1 MFNFAG
7 IMDTKITHDPVRFI
21 TIEGARVHNLKNIN
35 VSLPRYRLIV
45 FTGVSGSG
53 KSSLAFDTIY
63 AEGQRRFIETL
74 SSYARQFMG
83 NLEKPDVDKISGL
96 SPVVAIDQK
105 TISNNPRST
114 VGTITEIY
122 DFLRLLYAKVSEARS
137 YVTGKPM
144 VKYSEQQMM
153 DAILQEYSGKKIKIL
168 APLVKGRKGIYKD
181 LISQI
186 KKKGFLYAR
195 IDGKIVDITEPIHI
209 DRFKTHDIEALIDIL
224 TVEPGKERRL
234 TQSIQLALQ
243 LGKGSIMIMDGNEQT
258 KIYSKNLMCPDSG
271 ISFDDPSPNTFS
283 FNSPYGSCP
292 VCNGIGTVAK
302 IKEENIIKNKKKSI
316 ADGAIIP
323 LQELKSWI
331 IYQKLEKLGKKYH
344 FTLKTPLK
352 DFSKEAL
359 DAVLFGTK
367 DTIYIK
373 EEGYSIPYEF
383 EGIIPMIRRMAEES
397 ESYALK
403 KWAAGFLENETC
415 PECKGSRLK
424 KEALYFYIDDK
435 NIAQL
440 ADMPLENLH
449 DFIASLHTKLNDRQM
464 QIAGDILTEI
474 KTRIQF
480 ILDVGL
486 GYLTL
491 NRTAKTLSGGEAQ
504 RIRLATQIGT
514 GLTNVLYILDEPSI
528 GLHQRDNQRLIESL
542 KNIRDL
548 GNTIIVV
555 EHDKDIMLASDY
567 LVDIGP
573 GSGSKGGEV
582 VAAGPPSEVI
592 KKDSL
597 TGKFLS
603 EDLKIPVPVER
614 RKGNGKFIRLKGAR
628 GNNLKNINLEIPLG
642 KFICVT
648 GVSGSGKSTLIHE
661 TLYPALHNHCYR
673 TRLPSLDYDSIEG
686 LEHID
691 KVIEIDQ
698 KPIGRTPRSNPVTY
712 IGAWG
717 PIRDLFAILPESKI
731 RGYKP
736 GRFSFNVKGGRC
748 ENCSGSGYQTIQMN
762 FLPDVN
768 ILCPVCKGMRFN
780 RETLQVKFKGKNIH
794 DVLEMT
800 VDEAVEF
807 FENQP
812 LILSKIKILQEVG
825 LGYLKLG
832 QPSNTLSGGE
842 AQRIKLSSELNKKA
856 TGKTFYIMDEPTTG
870 LHFKDIDLLLKVID
884 RLVDQGNT
892 VLVIEHNMDVIKY
905 ADYIIDLGPE
915 GGEKG
920 GNITFCGS
928 PEEMI
933 SLENN
938 YTAYYLKKELKNL
951 NSAKHAA
958 ERTFQS

>member
-1 MFNFAG
+1 MRNDKYFVAVLG
-7 IMDTKITHDPVRFI
+7 
-21 TIEGARVHNLKNIN
+21 
-35 VSLPRYRLIV
+35 SL
-45 FTGVSGSG
+45 
-53 KSSLAFDTIY
+53 
-63 AEGQRRFIETL
+63 
-74 SSYARQFMG
+74 
-83 NLEKPDVDKISGL
+83 
-96 SPVVAIDQK
+96 
-105 TISNNPRST
+105 
-114 VGTITEIY
+114 
-122 DFLRLLYAKVSEARS
+122 
-137 YVTGKPM
+137 
-144 VKYSEQQMM
+144 
-153 DAILQEYSGKKIKIL
+153 
-168 APLVKGRKGIYKD
+168 
-181 LISQI
+181 LISI
-186 KKKGFLYAR
+186 FLLLECKKKPEPEGIVAR
-195 IDGKIVDITEPIHI
+195 IDGFEITTTDFTNQFKIKYPNVPLTEATPQSKQKVLDEMVRQQLILMEAYRLGYDKDPEMINQLNEKEAELAAQEWVYLAVGQQPINNPLLREYYQLMQKRFDLFHIRLNIDTPDKEEVVKTKAKEIHRRLLKGEDFRKLAATFSEHETAANDSGKIGNLDCFGLPKPLIAKLHAMKEGEISEPI
-209 DRFKTHDIEALIDIL
+209 
-224 TVEPGKERRL
+224 
-234 TQSIQLALQ
+234 
-243 LGKGSIMIMDGNEQT
+243 QT
-258 KIYSKNLMCPDSG
+258 DDAIYL
-271 ISFDDPSPNTFS
+271 
-283 FNSPYGSCP
+283 
-292 VCNGIGTVAK
+292 
-302 IKEENIIKNKKKSI
+302 
-316 ADGAIIP
+316 
-323 LQELKSWI
+323 L
-331 IYQKLEKLGKKYH
+331 KLEKIYPQKLADFDIVRTEIYEELEKMQQHATTQKLLKLEMGLRKKYH

-373 EEGYSIPYEF
+373 EEGFSIPYEF

-415 PECKGSRLK
+415 PECQGSRLK

-440 ADMPLENLH
+440 ADMPLENLQE
-449 DFIASLHTKLNDRQM
+449 FIASLHTKLNDRQM

-573 GSGSKGGEV
+573 GCGSKGGEV

-597 TGKFLS
+597 TGRFLS

-892 VLVIEHNMDVIKY
+892 LLVIEHNMDVIKY